1 MTTCNCYL
9 LKVRWNARHNTV
21 PASKVESWFHSQR
34 EHGGNL
40 PWNQPLAL
48 NHSDMELASP
58 GASPWLKS
66 INIYAVERSF
76 SRARK
81 YILTFLLLPSV
92 SQFLCKQTQTKGKQY
107 VVSRWYLMFDKHISF
122 IGDNINS
129 LSLVTWTKEKQYYLS
144 SCICLQLF
152 MRFVYRNKL
161 ACGILER
168 KRQTKWIWMMLKE
181 ISHLTSATRRGRR
194 VGVHI
199 SSAFFNNQNQN
210 KYWQVTTLVI
220 KIIQLKDLTIN
231 DYIWK
236 DILAWPTDYGKQ
248 YITCCTTNKFL
259 ERPYQPDQYIWKLKI
274 SKKRLFREVSTSE
287 MFIKYI

>member
-92 SQFLCKQTQTKGKQY
+92 SQFLCKQTQTKEKQY

-129 LSLVTWTKEKQYYLS
+129 LSLVIWTKKAILLVRLYMPSFL
-144 SCICLQLF
+144 
-152 MRFVYRNKL
+152 RFIYCRNKL
-161 ACGILER
+161 ACEILER
-168 KRQTKWIWMMLKE
+168 KGQIKWICMMLKE
-181 ISHLTSATRRGRR
+181 ISHLTSATGRGSRI
-194 VGVHI
+194 GVHI
-199 SSAFFNNQNQN
+199 SSAFFDNQNQN
-210 KYWQVTTLVI
+210 RLKYWQVQPMKSKSYSWTTSFTI
-220 KIIQLKDLTIN
+220 KIIQLKDL
-231 DYIWK
+231 
-236 DILAWPTDYGKQ
+236 LH
-248 YITCCTTNKFL
+248 
-259 ERPYQPDQYIWKLKI
+259 YQCLPN
-274 SKKRLFREVSTSE
+274 
-287 MFIKYI
+287 M